1 MNKRKNYGSLF
12 FSHGEYCNVTCMTQ
26 TALIEEE
33 EKEEDNRVLIRN
45 SKLKKHLRILNY
57 F

>member
-1 MNKRKNYGSLF
+1 MEVYS
-12 FSHGEYCNVTCMTQ
+12 SHYCNVTCMTQ
-26 TALIEEE
+26 TALIEEA
-33 EKEEDNRVLIRN
+33 EKEEDDRVLIRN